1 VNLLLKD
8 CFCIATG
15 SERGELSGWDV
26 LVRDRRIAAL
36 APALS
41 APAGEETRVLDCS
54 ACLVLPGFVNTHHH
68 FYQTLTR
75 ALPAVQNA
83 GLFDWLVYLYEI
95 WKNIDEEA
103 VEVSSLLAMAEL
115 LKTGCTC
122 STDHHYLYPRTFRG
136 DLTGIQFEAARRLG
150 MRFAPCRGSM
160 SLSRKDGGLP
170 PDSVVQSETE
180 ILADSRRVLETY
192 HDPGELSMA
201 RIVLAPCS
209 PFSVTPDL
217 MKETAA
223 LARSYGARLHTH
235 LAETRD
241 EDDFC
246 TRHYGK
252 RPLALMEDCDFLGR
266 DVFYAHGIYF
276 DDQELKILAET
287 GTGVAHCPS
296 SNMRLGSGIARV
308 KEMLALGIP
317 VGLAVDG
324 SASNDSS
331 DFVAEMRQ
339 ALLLQRIRYG
349 PDALTARE
357 VLGLAGRGGA
367 ALLGFSGLGRIEAQ
381 AAADLAVF
389 RLDGLEH
396 AGALA
401 DPPAALLFC
410 GGSHRTLYTIV
421 NGRLAVDDGRLT
433 GIDEQ
438 ELAARANRVAARLLR
453 G

>member
-1 VNLLLKD
+1 
-8 CFCIATG
+8 
-15 SERGELSGWDV
+15 
-26 LVRDRRIAAL
+26 
-36 APALS
+36 
-41 APAGEETRVLDCS
+41 
-54 ACLVLPGFVNTHHH
+54 
-68 FYQTLTR
+68 
-75 ALPAVQNA
+75 
-83 GLFDWLVYLYEI
+83 
-95 WKNIDEEA
+95 
-103 VEVSSLLAMAEL
+103 
-115 LKTGCTC
+115 
-122 STDHHYLYPRTFRG
+122 
-136 DLTGIQFEAARRLG
+136 
-150 MRFAPCRGSM
+150 
-160 SLSRKDGGLP
+160 
-170 PDSVVQSETE
+170 
-180 ILADSRRVLETY
+180 
-192 HDPGELSMA
+192 
-201 RIVLAPCS
+201 
-209 PFSVTPDL
+209 

-252 RPLALMEDCDFLGR
+252 RPLALMEDCDFLGP

-276 DDQELKILAET
+276 SDRELEILAET

-453 G
+453 E